1 MHGIAGAGKGKDGK
15 TKDSEKTGMREAEKM
30 GGGGREL
37 GWLEAAIL
45 IGSILTF
52 IVDQATGGSH
62 R

>member
-1 MHGIAGAGKGKDGK
+1 
-15 TKDSEKTGMREAEKM
+15 MREAEKM

-52 IVDQATGGSH
+52 IVDQATGGSP
-62 R
+62 RQLVLF

>member
-1 MHGIAGAGKGKDGK
+1 
-15 TKDSEKTGMREAEKM
+15 MREAEKM

-52 IVDQATGGSH
+52 IVDQATGEVIQITRIILVNLLIH
-62 R
+62 VTL